1 MQIEW
6 LQTKYKAQAKCLQQ
20 TGGGI
25 GMETFRGE
33 DGNEYMAF
41 YIPST
46 GPDCTT
52 TPEAVN
58 IWAQIEQEFPFFPR
72 LHQIFATRPNVTP
85 IAITT
90 GVGPRGPS
98 TLYVQPPDE
107 SFTPAQV
114 AQINTLQDALN
125 LAAAYPNRFDNDN
138 EPIWSGSTNLQDGR
152 DRDGPAADDPVD
164 LDDDFVLV
172 NPPQVPVTP
181 APHRS
186 NAGKK
191 ENIVPTP
198 QTQTRG
204 PKALKHEASIER
216 ARAAIKKL
224 PVKQT
229 PLDRLLV
236 LQENN
241 LNAINARATAESER
255 AKTELALKERQQLL
269 EELKLGI
276 WTPAE
281 YRKKVKKIDKRLEA
295 PPPPPSRSYSPDWDD
310 ELLSDDP
317 KSSSVP
323 SSPS

>member
-1 MQIEW
+1 SEDRNKLIWALMTEMEKPVNSKVLFGQKAKGENTSGDTKVAVHKRIGEAIMPEYYALEPGTVGERCKARIEW
-6 LQTKYKAQAKCLQQ
+6 LQTKYKAQAKRLQQ

-164 LDDDFVLV
+164 LDDDVVLV

-236 LQENN
+236 LQE
-241 LNAINARATAESER
+241 
-255 AKTELALKERQQLL
+255 
-269 EELKLGI
+269 
-276 WTPAE
+276 
-281 YRKKVKKIDKRLEA
+281 
-295 PPPPPSRSYSPDWDD
+295 
-310 ELLSDDP
+310 
-317 KSSSVP
+317 
-323 SSPS
+323 